1 MAKRVLFLVRLYV
14 TLLLIF
20 VTQKVLFMLLNLS
33 YGAGMTAGDWL
44 AVLWHG
50 LPLDSVA
57 ACYLLAVPFVV
68 VILSCFLA
76 KSLFAKSSL
85 GTMPL

>member
-33 YGAGMTAGDWL
+33 YGAGMTAGDW
-44 AVLWHG
+44 
-50 LPLDSVA
+50 
-57 ACYLLAVPFVV
+57 
-68 VILSCFLA
+68 
-76 KSLFAKSSL
+76 
-85 GTMPL
+85 